1 MAFRRSRDRDG
12 IVASQFIDRV
22 IGESTERPM
31 PRKEDEIKGSRVRRA
46 ATMTGAAAGVAAREA
61 TARAMRM
68 GPASDSRRAAA
79 SRQQL
84 KSAQSLV
91 KVLGGMRGAAMKV
104 GQTLSAVDLGLVPEE
119 IRPQFQE
126 ILASLQHDAK
136 PVPFKA
142 IEKVVR
148 EDLEGPLSEHFADF
162 EQTPIAA
169 ASIGQVHRAVLHD
182 GRTVAVKVQY
192 PGIAEAI
199 HSDMQNLRLGLKL
212 LSVIAP
218 GIDTGAIADE
228 IRERIGQELDYEL
241 EATSHRSM
249 ARAYRGHPF
258 IVVPDVVT
266 SLCRERVL
274 VSEYVDGRRFAEIK
288 DAPQPDRNR
297 IGEILIRFY
306 INGPIRHRLLNGDPH
321 PGNSLFLDD
330 GRVAFV
336 DFGFFKTLSQLE
348 VEQLIQSTRATYE
361 GDANAL
367 FEVISGLGALPADS
381 DLAEPFLSSYQTIFG
396 WLLVDR
402 EITVDASVTGAM
414 MRSYNDMRRAD
425 GFESLTLP
433 AEHFVL
439 MRAVMLLIGLLGQ
452 LQATG
457 RWLDVAREWL
467 LGEEPVT
474 ELGKIEALHF
484 ADRPYPRPP
493 EPREAMA

>member
-1 MAFRRSRDRDG
+1 MRLG
-12 IVASQFIDRV
+12 
-22 IGESTERPM
+22 
-31 PRKEDEIKGSRVRRA
+31 GSDA
-46 ATMTGAAAGVAAREA
+46 
-61 TARAMRM
+61 
-68 GPASDSRRAAA
+68 RRAAA

-84 KSAQSLV
+84 KSAESLV

-126 ILASLQHDAK
+126 ILATLQQDAK

-142 IEKVVR
+142 IRKVV
-148 EDLEGPLSEHFADF
+148 EDDLDEPLKDAFAEFDP
-162 EQTPIAA
+162 EPIAA
-169 ASIGQVHRAVLHD
+169 ASIGQVHRAELHD

-199 HSDMQNLRLGLKL
+199 HADMQNLRLGLKL

-218 GIDTGAIADE
+218 GIDTGAIAGE
-228 IRERIGQELDYEL
+228 IRERISQELDYEL
-241 EATSHRSM
+241 EATNHRAM

-274 VSEYVDGRRFAEIK
+274 VSELVDGKRFAEIK
-288 DAPQPDRNR
+288 DAPADARDR

-330 GRVAFV
+330 GRVAFL
-336 DFGFFKTLSQLE
+336 DFGFFKTMSQAE

-361 GDANAL
+361 GDAEAL
-367 FEVISGLGALPADS
+367 FEVISGLGALPPDS
-381 DLAEPFLSSYQTIFG
+381 GLAEPFLRNYQTIFG
-396 WLLVDR
+396 WLLVDHPV
-402 EITVDASVTGAM
+402 TVDGSVTGAM
-414 MRSYNDMRRAD
+414 MRSYNEMRD
-425 GFESLTLP
+425 DDHFQSLTLP

-457 RWLDVAREWL
+457 SWLDVAREWL
-467 LGEEPVT
+467 FGEPPIT
-474 ELGKIEALHF
+474 ELGKIEAEHF
-484 ADRPYPRPP
+484 ADRPYPHAP
-493 EPREAMA
+493 EPQPKPEPPA